1 MGTLFLVCAIVG
13 GAILA
18 IQTVLGLVGLE
29 HEIEIPG
36 LAHDV
41 DVPGDALNLLSV
53 RALSAG
59 VLFFGLA
66 GMLAGRS
73 WLALPA
79 ALGAGFA
86 ATLAVAVATRAMMR
100 MESDGSVQM
109 NRAIGETGQVY
120 LGIPAGRIGPGK
132 VHLTVQGR
140 TVECQAVSE
149 HALPSGSAVLVVD
162 VVGPDLVEVVP
173 SPFDGVTDG
182 IRG

>member
-1 MGTLFLVCAIVG
+1 MGTLFLVSAIVG

-18 IQTVLGLVGLE
+18 IQTILGLVGLE

-36 LAHDV
+36 LEHDV
-41 DVPGDALNLLSV
+41 DVPGDALNLLSI

-59 VLFFGLA
+59 ILFFGLT
-66 GMLAGRS
+66 GMLVGRS
-73 WLALPA
+73 WIALAV
-79 ALGAGFA
+79 ALAAGFA

-109 NRAIGETGQVY
+109 NRAVGQTGQVY

-132 VHLTVQGR
+132 VHVTVQGR

-149 HALPSGSAVLVVD
+149 HALPSGSSVLVVD
-162 VVGPDLVEVVP
+162 VVGPDLVEVIP

-182 IRG
+182 SR

>member
-1 MGTLFLVCAIVG
+1 VGTLFLVCAIVG

-29 HEIEIPG
+29 HEIELPG
-36 LAHDV
+36 LHDA

-53 RALSAG
+53 RALAAG

-66 GMLAGRS
+66 GLLAGGS
-73 WLALPA
+73 WIALAV
-79 ALGAGFA
+79 ALAAGFA
-86 ATLAVAVATRAMMR
+86 ATLAVAMATRAMMR

-109 NRAIGETGQVY
+109 NRAVGQTGQVY
-120 LGIPAGRIGPGK
+120 LGIPAGRAAPGK

-149 HALPSGSAVLVVD
+149 HALASGSSVLVVD
-162 VVGPDLVEVVP
+162 VVGPDLVEVIP

-182 IRG
+182 TRG

>member
-18 IQTVLGLVGLE
+18 IQTLLGLVGLE

-36 LAHDV
+36 LDDA

-53 RALSAG
+53 RALAAG
-59 VLFFGLA
+59 VLFFGLT
-66 GMLAGRS
+66 GLLAGGS
-73 WLALPA
+73 WIALAVA
-79 ALGAGFA
+79 FAAGFA
-86 ATLAVAVATRAMMR
+86 ATLGVAVAMRAMMR

-109 NRAIGETGQVY
+109 TRAVGQTGQVY
-120 LGIPAGRIGPGK
+120 LGIPAGRAGPGK

-149 HALPSGSAVLVVD
+149 HALPSGTAVLVVD
-162 VVGPDLVEVVP
+162 VVGPDVVEVVP

-182 IRG
+182 SR